1 MKNEIHTKIIKEPER
16 SDKGDEIEQINSG
29 KSA

>member
-16 SDKGDEIEQINSG
+16 SDKGDEIEKINRG